1 MASRYSEPVTFERR
15 AGVGSSIPLPRRHA
29 VRVSVVR
36 EKMDACRRHRSTT
49 TPSCGPDPQTR
60 NRSSCSCTVTAQ
72 TNATCSRCATICPTP
87 TPTPRCGRRC
97 VPPFP
102 MSGYSWYSIDG
113 LSSRDPAAVTAGA
126 TRFIEWLETTG
137 AGRVGLI
144 GFSQGG
150 AIALQAMRLAPGTV
164 RLRGEP
170 LGVSRQADPST
181 ETRRSCSRSRRC
193 SGAADPPTRSF
204 RPKRSCRRP
213 EWLPAHSSLVGRVY
227 PGLAHAVSPQEID
240 DVARFLQKQL
250 T

>member
-1 MASRYSEPVTFERR
+1 MQTPSLDNDAVLWSGSADEKPLIVFLHGYGADERDLFSLR
-15 AGVGSSIPLPRRHA
+15 DHLPDAYAYAA
-29 VRVSVVR
+29 VR
-36 EKMDACRRHRSTT
+36 A
-49 TPSCGPDPQTR
+49 PL
-60 NRSSCSCTVTAQ
+60 
-72 TNATCSRCATICPTP
+72 
-87 TPTPRCGRRC
+87 

-150 AIALQAMRLAPGTV
+150 AIALQAMRLAPERFDFVVNLSGYAAGGSLDGDEALMLSQPPV
-164 RLRGEP
+164 FWGRG
-170 LGVSRQADPST
+170 SADEVIP
-181 ETRRSCSRSRRC
+181 
-193 SGAADPPTRSF
+193 ADAILQTT
-204 RPKRSCRRP
+204 